1 MTYFSGPFLMALF
14 SKLDGMMQNS
24 LPVNLLLT
32 GVIARLASYP
42 QPLLRSFLLSHNLV
56 FQPTVKS
63 LLQVQNGLYVN
74 VDSSIYA
81 IALHVYSHS
90 TGAKQVETGLAPVPR
105 QAEETITLHLSSSRK
120 IYTQHVY
127 MYFII

>member
-63 LLQVQNGLYVN
+63 LLQVQNGFYVN
-74 VDSSIYA
+74 VFIYLCYCVA
-81 IALHVYSHS
+81 CILSQHRGQANRNRF
-90 TGAKQVETGLAPVPR
+90 GPCAR
-105 QAEETITLHLSSSRK
+105 QAEETVTLHLSSSRK